1 MGLDSDKTSKVF
13 FVLRIIIMD
22 LYSAFRSR
30 DTEALELQRRCLR
43 NNCTSVYCGAK
54 WRYQRLADNQYTS
67 KN

>member
-1 MGLDSDKTSKVF
+1 
-13 FVLRIIIMD
+13 MD